1 VKLSIGLILLTLALG
16 ADVALQAQTCPS
28 SGLPQRPDWPVYG
41 GRPEGDHYSG
51 LSQINR
57 GNVGRLKEAWKF
69 DSAEEGGL
77 ETSPIVY
84 QDLIIVGGRNPETYP
99 SPPGDIRAFDHASSG
114 IYYGLGNKTEG
125 IISKAIAIPPQST
138 DVFPSFPA
146 PIFVTANSLS

>member
-1 VKLSIGLILLTLALG
+1 VVL
-16 ADVALQAQTCPS
+16 
-28 SGLPQRPDWPVYG
+28 
-41 GRPEGDHYSG
+41 
-51 LSQINR
+51 
-57 GNVGRLKEAWKF
+57 
-69 DSAEEGGL
+69 
-77 ETSPIVY
+77 TSPGIIY